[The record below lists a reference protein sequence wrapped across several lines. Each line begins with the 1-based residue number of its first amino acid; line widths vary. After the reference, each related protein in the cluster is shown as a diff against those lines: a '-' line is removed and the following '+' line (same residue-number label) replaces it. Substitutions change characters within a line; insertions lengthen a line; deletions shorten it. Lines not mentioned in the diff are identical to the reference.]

1 MRVVKCI
8 MKVCARRVTC
18 VGLRNR
24 CRKNISTRLSLLH
37 VLRFSVK
44 RARCLFFHQSVRWI
58 AVDHLSTS
66 LFLHV
71 QAMHQDSG
79 VWLLSRL
86 IPANVLPCLQLFP
99 QDARCLTRAIHRHLA
114 LRSICYDDVE
124 RGSEVISAAGAM
136 IGRRLRGKD
145 NKRFSLFCKCS
156 LPALQDFKWN
166 LLWLCYVISAKYHL
180 EPTNR
185 HPNCLYENVGLNT
198 KL

>member
-8 MKVCARRVTC
+8 MKVCALRVTC

-24 CRKNISTRLSLLH
+24 CRKNISARLSLLH

-124 RGSEVISAAGAM
+124 RVSEVISAAGAM
-136 IGRRLRGKD
+136 IDRRLRGKD
-145 NKRFSLFCKCS
+145 NKNGFVNVAHLLFRTLSEICYDCVTWS
-156 LPALQDFKWN
+156 VQNIIWN
-166 LLWLCYVISAKYHL
+166 PRKDTLIVYIKMLV
-180 EPTNR
+180 
-185 HPNCLYENVGLNT
+185 
-198 KL
+198 